1 MQDPIRRARRSR
13 DHRQRTTSLAGKD
26 SVWVGLLL
34 LLLAGAG
41 SAEAAVLNGENELR
55 KPRDVY
61 NQGTQKFRQGKLRE
75 AEMSLQAAVAS
86 NDEAVQPVALYNL
99 AHVRFQQGVEALKDS
114 PDGKATETRGRRAST
129 AGDAAIA
136 KADEAL
142 AGYDLEAIIEAYMH
156 GRGVRRQLK
165 AATEAVKRAL
175 EAYGAVLMRWQR
187 ASGDFKSAHELRRA
201 DEDASFNAEIV
212 DRCIAELVD
221 REQAMKIAMRGAEGK
236 RQELRERMEQLKKL
250 MPKMIQAQCQNDDE
264 DEEDEGEQPKE
275 PQKGQERESREGREM
290 AMTWEEAMRLLE
302 SLKLDSNRKLPM
314 GMNQTGNPKNRAGRE
329 W

>member
-1 MQDPIRRARRSR
+1 
-13 DHRQRTTSLAGKD
+13 
-26 SVWVGLLL
+26 LLL

-61 NQGTQKFRQGKLRE
+61 NQGIQKFRQGKLRE

-86 NDEAVQPVALYNL
+86 NDEAVQSVALYNL

-275 PQKGQERESREGREM
+275 PQKGQEKESREGREM